1 MAFAT
6 SFSSS
11 TPSRSFMNTII
22 PLQNV
27 QFYCFF
33 PLSKFVKLSIHCVGI
48 PLSTLLTGKLLIRQ
62 DSIVLNYIP
71 IPFHFT
77 NRVFCSHSSCSTS
90 TPLAFRYFS
99 PSCDLYSCL
108 YTTPLIPAVTSLIA
122 HERQGA

>member
-27 QFYCFF
+27 QFYFFF
-33 PLSKFVKLSIHCVGI
+33 PLSKFVKLPIHCVSI
-48 PLSTLLTGKLLIRQ
+48 PLSILLTGKLLIRQ
-62 DSIVLNYIP
+62 DFVVFHYIP

-77 NRVFCSHSSCSTS
+77 NCIFCSHNSCSTS
-90 TPLAFRYFS
+90 TPLAFRYLI
-99 PSCDLYSCL
+99 PSVVRYSC
-108 YTTPLIPAVTSLIA
+108 
-122 HERQGA
+122 R

>member
-1 MAFAT
+1 MAFAA

-11 TPSRSFMNTII
+11 TPSRSFMNTTI

-27 QFYCFF
+27 QFYFFF
-33 PLSKFVKLSIHCVGI
+33 PLSKFVNLSIHRVSI
-48 PLSTLLTGKLLIRQ
+48 PLSTLLAGKLLIRQ

-90 TPLAFRYFS
+90 TPLAFRYS
-99 PSCDLYSCL
+99 RPSVVLYSYL
-108 YTTPLIPAVTSLIA
+108 
-122 HERQGA
+122 